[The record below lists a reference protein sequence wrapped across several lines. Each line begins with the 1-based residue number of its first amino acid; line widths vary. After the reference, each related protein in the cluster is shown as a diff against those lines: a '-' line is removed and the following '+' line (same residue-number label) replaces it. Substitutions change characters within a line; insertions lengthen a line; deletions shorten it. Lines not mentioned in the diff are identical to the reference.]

1 MADGAGQQKRQ
12 AAETVTQNDA
22 KRDRAAILFADDEMR
37 PASQPKRT
45 DQSIA
50 DEIGVS
56 RATITRWK
64 RDPLFQAMKQDAKGK
79 IIADALKL
87 PIAQKHD
94 RIRRL
99 NDLYETYWE
108 IRRLRA
114 KAYAE
119 SNDDDVPAW
128 AATGML
134 LHQPKISASGTVVS
148 EWAFDK
154 PLDAAIKEAMK
165 LAAQE
170 LGQWEETVNVNHSV
184 DTYHDDRLD
193 GLSFEQLAEIRRIM
207 RSNEA

>member
-1 MADGAGQQKRQ
+1 MADGAGQLKRQ
-12 AAETVTQNDA
+12 AAETVTQKDA

-170 LGQWEETVNVNHSV
+170 LGQWEETVNVNHSGGEF
-184 DTYHDDRLD
+184 DEPRLA
-193 GLSFEQLAEIRRIM
+193 GLPLHALEAISQIINGEQ
-207 RSNEA
+207 